1 MMRRQKLAMVLSLGV
16 GMFISSSASA
26 TDYDEAV
33 NGDLSG
39 DRLNPT
45 ILTLTKGSNLITA
58 TSVTGDLE
66 YFRLVVPG
74 GKRLSAVVAVSNASP
89 SVSFIGVQRGTQF
102 TESPSAPDLMNLLGH
117 TPFGVGNGTIGTDI
131 LDNMGTGAGAIDFTP
146 PLGAADYTFWSQQT
160 SAAPATYTLD
170 FQVTAAPDAEPIL
183 RPALV
188 LLAAGLAAT
197 GLLGLRRR
205 AVV

>member
-1 MMRRQKLAMVLSLGV
+1 MRRPKLAMVLSVGL

-26 TDYDEAV
+26 TNYDEAV
-33 NGDLSG
+33 SGDLSG

-45 ILTLTKGSNLITA
+45 ILTLAQGSNLITA
-58 TSVTGDLE
+58 TSVAGDLE

-74 GKRLSAVVAVSNASP
+74 GKRLSAIVAVSNASP
-89 SVSFIGVQRGTQF
+89 GVSFIGVQRGMQL
-102 TESPSAPDLMNLLGH
+102 TEAASAPDLVNLLGH
-117 TPFGVGNGTIGTDI
+117 TSFGAGNGTIGTDI
-131 LDNMGTGAGAIDFTP
+131 LDNLGTGAGAIGFTP

-170 FQVTAAPDAEPIL
+170 FQVTAAPDAEPIP
-183 RPALV
+183 RAALV
-188 LLAAGLAAT
+188 ILVAGLAAT
-197 GLLGLRRR
+197 GLFGMRRR